1 MKLVFSNQHVSL
13 QLFTSGP
20 TCAYKQKYIF
30 IIAEHDALLLELR
43 QAKPF
48 FLSLCLKTWS
58 VKWSPHATWSGMC
71 RCLDCSRW
79 KCGWRWLASSCAP
92 AACPPPLPSPHHS
105 PTTTT
110 LPSPSCHQLPLLLAL
125 ALQPATSIQSWSSF
139 YQFHPRI
146 APFGGDIYF
155 IACK

>member
-1 MKLVFSNQHVSL
+1 MLSMKLVFSNQHVSL

-30 IIAEHDALLLELR
+30 IMAEHDALLLELR
-43 QAKPF
+43 AKQNLF
-48 FLSLCLKTWS
+48 FCLSVWKHG
-58 VKWSPHATWSGMC
+58 VPSGHHMQH
-71 RCLDCSRW
+71 
-79 KCGWRWLASSCAP
+79 G
-92 AACPPPLPSPHHS
+92 AACAGAWTAAGESVAGGGSPRLVPQLLAPHHS